1 MHAHRGAAMRRLH
14 PARPQRG
21 RTLIEVLVAMTIGLM
36 ITAGVISI
44 YGANRQTYRASAD
57 VQRMQAAGQLALDRL
72 AYQLR
77 MAGYGQINSADFWL
91 VGNPSNFSGEA
102 LRVCSG
108 GFVNPV
114 ALPVDAT
121 PACNNDPLMPDS
133 LRVAYIVGDP
143 ATAGSGANRDCLG
156 VEVPEVGGQREARN
170 RFYIANSNGVP
181 TLMCAGNSAGT
192 GGLVAAPLV
201 PNVADLQIRLR
212 VGDPFSRTEQVVDPQ
227 SAAAWTPAQ
236 WSRVLG
242 VELCLLVTS
251 ESTGLTTD
259 VQAGTD
265 CRGNAFPPDGR
276 LRRTFTQAVT
286 LRNRVL

>member
-1 MHAHRGAAMRRLH
+1 M
-14 PARPQRG
+14 RPQRG
-21 RTLIEVLVAMTIGLM
+21 RTLIEVMIAITIGLM
-36 ITAGVISI
+36 ITAGVIAI

-77 MAGYGQINSADFWL
+77 MAGYGQINSSDFWL
-91 VGNPSNFSGEA
+91 VGNPSNFAGEA

-108 GFVNPV
+108 GFSNPV

-121 PACNNDPLMPDS
+121 PVCNSNPQLPDS
-133 LRVAYIVGDP
+133 LRVAYVVGD
-143 ATAGSGANRDCLG
+143 ATTAGSGDNRDCLG

-181 TLMCAGNSAGT
+181 TLMCAGNSASG

-201 PNVADLQIRLR
+201 PNVEDLQIRLR
-212 VGDPFSRTEQVVDPQ
+212 VGDPFTRTEQIVDPQ
-227 SAAAWTPAQ
+227 AAAGWTPAQ
-236 WSRVLG
+236 WGRVLG
-242 VELCLLVTS
+242 VELCVQVVS
-251 ESTGLTTD
+251 ENTGLTTEP
-259 VQAGTD
+259 QAGRD
-265 CRGNAFPPDGR
+265 CRGNSFPADGR
-276 LRRTFTQAVT
+276 LRRTFTQVVT